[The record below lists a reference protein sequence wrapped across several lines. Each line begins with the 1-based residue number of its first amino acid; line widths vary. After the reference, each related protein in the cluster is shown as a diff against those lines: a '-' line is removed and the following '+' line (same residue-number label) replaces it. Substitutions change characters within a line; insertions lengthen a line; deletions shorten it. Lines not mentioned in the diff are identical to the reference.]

1 MKRPRG
7 CSPQASLP
15 LASVEV
21 ADWQVPDAPPC
32 VPPGAVVAIDCETI
46 DDGLEAGG
54 APGGVHGRG
63 KVVGVAVA
71 VDGGAWYFPT
81 AHDMGVNCAWDVH
94 AWLRDMLAQA
104 RLVVGHN
111 LLYDLEW
118 LRAECVRVPVPVWDT
133 MFVAALMDEH
143 RASYSLEAVASSL
156 LGEHKFD
163 GALYEWLAGAYGG
176 TPDRAAQAKNIG
188 RAPPALVG
196 PYAAQDAALAL
207 RLHAAQ
213 VAGLPQGL
221 RQVADLEHALVPLLL
236 EMRFRGVRVDVEK
249 AERAAAELREEAER
263 LAGELR
269 AAAGK
274 PVDIWAAA
282 SVGEVLHRRAHLD
295 VPRTAGGAYSIRQQ
309 WLNAQQHPI
318 ARLVRQAREVDKLAG
333 TFVDGYLMKA
343 HVNGRVHA
351 QFHPLKSDA
360 GGTVSGRFSSSNPNL
375 QNIPA
380 RNERARRL
388 LRGCFVPDEPD
399 HGWLA
404 VDYSQIEYRLLA
416 HHAVGRGAEDVRA
429 AYVRDASTDYHTLT
443 TAMIQAHTGIALSR
457 SQTKNVNF
465 GLVYG
470 MGQAALAEFLGMPI
484 DAARDLFE
492 TYHSALPFVRTTFGK
507 FERDARIQGEVSTF
521 FGRVCRFP
529 HWELNGVV
537 TTEPRR
543 GARRAHTHKAL
554 NRVLQGGAADIM
566 KLAMRDLWREF
577 GTTLVP
583 LVTVHDELGFSVP
596 NDPALHARIVGIMQ
610 NAASLSVPV
619 VAASA
624 FGPDWGA
631 CK

>member
-1 MKRPRG
+1 
-7 CSPQASLP
+7 
-15 LASVEV
+15 
-21 ADWQVPDAPPC
+21 
-32 VPPGAVVAIDCETI
+32 VAIAQGDE
-46 DDGLEAGG
+46 
-54 APGGVHGRG
+54 
-63 KVVGVAVA
+63 
-71 VDGGAWYFPT
+71 AWYFPI
-81 AHDMGVNCAWDVH
+81 AHLEDLNCAWDVH
-94 AWLRDMLAQA
+94 AWLRDVAENA
-104 RLVVGHN
+104 SRVVAHHA
-111 LLYDLEW
+111 LYDLEW
-118 LRAECVRVPVPVWDT
+118 LRHEGVRFPKARVFDT
-133 MFVAALMDEH
+133 MYAATILDEH
-143 RASYSLEAVASSL
+143 RPSYSLDSVAKEF
-156 LGEHKFD
+156 LGEGKSGD
-163 GALYEWLAGAYGG
+163 ALYAWLAAVYGG
-176 TPDRAAQAKNIG
+176 SPTRKDQARNIG
-188 RAPPALVG
+188 RAPAALVA
-196 PYAAQDAALAL
+196 PYAMDDARLTLAL
-207 RLHAAQ
+207 YERQRPLLLGALRN
-213 VAGLPQGL
+213 VAELEF
-221 RQVADLEHALVPLLL
+221 DLIPLLL

-249 AERAAAELREEAER
+249 AERAAAELREEAEQ
-263 LAGELR
+263 LASELH

-351 QFHPLKSDA
+351 QFHPLKSDE

-429 AYVRDASTDYHTLT
+429 AYVRDADTNYHKLT
-443 TAMIQAHTGIALSR
+443 TAMIKARTGIALSH
-457 SQTKNVNF
+457 SHTKNVNF

-470 MGQAALAEFLGMPI
+470 MGQTALAEFLGMPF
-484 DAARDLFE
+484 DAACDLFE

-529 HWELNGVV
+529 HWELNGEV

-596 NDPALHARIVGIMQ
+596 NDPALHARIVAIMQ
-610 NAASLSVPV
+610 NAAALSVPI
-619 VAASA
+619 VAVSA